1 MLPPLHIF
9 HSIYPSLLRRRRC
22 RWCRFCGWRR
32 SRPAHPRPG
41 RRNFIS
47 QNQWNLFILCT
58 TLKVFLFS
66 FFWVF
71 VWKQRKPL
79 GFDAISRF
87 HLAHFM
93 ISICKKISSK
103 ENQTTETWRNL
114 HSTFHQ
120 KKSSKSSSHYLTW
133 NTYSAFILTFLHHST
148 RILMLLM
155 QLMQLSCHQIGIWN
169 EIFRVGIPNVPC
181 QAQGCTVTIVLCPG
195 HSHLTVSHLSNLFWH
210 PNGSPTDCCYS
221 WSIIHLSYV

>member
-1 MLPPLHIF
+1 M
-9 HSIYPSLLRRRRC
+9 SLLRLTKVTSGASKA
-22 RWCRFCGWRR
+22 WTPEFYFTK
-32 SRPAHPRPG
+32 PMEFVYFMY
-41 RRNFIS
+41 NFE
-47 QNQWNLFILCT
+47 
-58 TLKVFLFS
+58 S
-66 FFWVF
+66 FFVF
-71 VWKQRKPL
+71 IFLCFFLKQRKPL
-79 GFDAISRF
+79 RFDAISCF

-181 QAQGCTVTIVLCPG
+181 QAQWCTVTIVLCPG
-195 HSHLTVSHLSNLFWH
+195 HSHLTVSHLSNLFWQMVALRIAVTA
-210 PNGSPTDCCYS
+210 G
-221 WSIIHLSYV
+221 L